1 MSKNSEI
8 RKQKERE
15 KEVEG
20 QILQIKNETMKTKL
34 SGLREEKLKELER
47 SGIPDKF
54 KADLATK
61 KIF

>member
-1 MSKNSEI
+1 MSKNSEVK
-8 RKQKERE
+8 KQKERE
-15 KEVEG
+15 KDMEG
-20 QILQIKNETMKTKL
+20 QTLQIKSEAMKTKL
-34 SGLREEKLKELER
+34 SVLREEKLKELER